1 MYKTLTPYL
10 QHAPLTLPTP
20 PSESPLRT
28 LTRYHCALYIM
39 NCVLFIVRCA
49 LCTKEK
55 EGGYFVEDA
64 KEAFMTTNIMHR
76 YQPGQSIRIGDIVS
90 VSAFGKSG
98 YPD

>member
-1 MYKTLTPYL
+1 
-10 QHAPLTLPTP
+10 
-20 PSESPLRT
+20 
-28 LTRYHCALYIM
+28 M

>member
-28 LTRYHCALYIM
+28 LTRYHCT
-39 NCVLFIVRCA
+39 LFIVHCA

>member
-1 MYKTLTPYL
+1 
-10 QHAPLTLPTP
+10 
-20 PSESPLRT
+20 
-28 LTRYHCALYIM
+28 
-39 NCVLFIVRCA
+39 
-49 LCTKEK
+49 LCTTEK

-76 YQPGQSIRIGDIVS
+76 YQPGQFIRIGDIVS